1 MLFEARMIELHIL
14 IKHRETQKHV
24 VKSFMCT
31 YNLSQVLN
39 CFELVWAHARAIACL
54 SWEGLYLYHKKEK
67 TFYLTL
73 DGLWSINQGFK

>member
-24 VKSFMCT
+24 VKSFICT

-39 CFELVWAHARAIACL
+39 CFEPVWAHARAIACL
-54 SWEGLYLYHKKEK
+54 S
-67 TFYLTL
+67 
-73 DGLWSINQGFK
+73 